1 MGNRLTLFIS
11 ISCNPKFESSFIKGL
26 KFGELTRP
34 HLSLKILRQ
43 SVLAIG
49 GRETVSS
56 FLRDILS
63 GIAWTSGQPH
73 ILFSLEAKEGILPEC
88 LYPKEYPRR
97 PSHSCKTPM
106 FVKGP
111 CKH

>member
-1 MGNRLTLFIS
+1 MENRLTLFII
-11 ISCNPKFESSFIKGL
+11 ISYNPKLESSFMQRFEVWGAP
-26 KFGELTRP
+26 RP

-43 SVLAIG
+43 SLLAIG

-63 GIAWTSGQPH
+63 GIAWAGGQPH
-73 ILFSLEAKEGILPEC
+73 VLFSLEAKEGILPEC
-88 LYPKEYPRR
+88 LYLKEYPRR
-97 PSHSCKTPM
+97 PSHSCETPM